1 MGMGRFLLTAASA
14 VVSVLLML
22 VPAAAANHGQQKSG
36 KKEKSVRKDVM
47 SFDGGIFFETDGSL
61 SDITCFRVSGRATAP
76 QFFDGLK
83 RIDDAH
89 GTHYQRER
97 EVVAEFPEEL
107 TISLVM
113 FDFPCP
119 GQLEKPGPRRYLTKD
134 MMLSLRFSFYWKRN
148 LELRHI
154 ENLKQ
159 VTARAEPI
167 EPYNTEIKEDLPK
180 RYRWFLDFDIP
191 SGSVPLTDRVVLVIR
206 TADGR
211 TAARVAARL

>member
-1 MGMGRFLLTAASA
+1 MGRFLLTAVFA
-14 VVSVLLML
+14 VLFALLMM
-22 VPAAAANHGQQKSG
+22 VPAATANHGQQKSA
-36 KKEKSVRKDVM
+36 KREKSVRKDVTN
-47 SFDGGIFFETDGSL
+47 FDGGIFFETDGSL
-61 SDITCFRVSGRATAP
+61 SEITCFRVSGRATAP

-89 GTHYQRER
+89 GTHYQRGR
-97 EVVAEFPEEL
+97 EVVMEFPEEL

-159 VTARAEPI
+159 VAARAEPI
-167 EPYNTEIKEDLPK
+167 EPYNTEIKEDLAK
-180 RYRWFLDFDIP
+180 RYRWFLDFTIP
-191 SGSVPLTDRVVLVIR
+191 SAGMPLSDRVVLVVR

>member
-1 MGMGRFLLTAASA
+1 MGRFLLTAVSA
-14 VVSVLLML
+14 VLSALLML
-22 VPAAAANHGQQKSG
+22 VPAATANHEQQKPG

-47 SFDGGIFFETDGSL
+47 NFDGGIFFETDGSL

-97 EVVAEFPEEL
+97 EVVTEFPEEL
-107 TISLVM
+107 TITLVM

-154 ENLKQ
+154 DNLKQ
-159 VTARAEPI
+159 VTARAEPV

-180 RYRWFLDFDIP
+180 RYRWFLDFAIP
-191 SGSVPLTDRVVLVIR
+191 SAGVPLSDRVVLMIR

-211 TAARVAARL
+211 TVARVAARL